1 MNELWIWY
9 GAGCLMGLLI
19 SVCYLVA
26 AYRMAGITIGQL
38 TVSLLITL
46 ASWLGVVLGVA
57 CFTYDHWNDIVIRRK

>member
-19 SVCYLVA
+19 SVCYMVA

-46 ASWLGVVLGVA
+46 LSWVGVTFAVISY
-57 CFTYDHWNDIVIRRK
+57 TYDHWNDIVIRRK